1 MGFRREQEV
10 FRLILKSYF
19 DARRVD
25 FPPIENETRPLKWEL
40 DTLDTSSGH
49 TGHLITSETSF
60 EPLPISCCDS
70 SRQIQMCLPVNFA
83 PYWHTQC
90 DTPGS
95 RPLYK
100 LHFVTVCPAR
110 NALMVFGLT
119 SPSTIHFVLV
129 HHPSPCPLSLLLPML
144 PKESGVCKKLPE
156 PALIP
161 DRQRVRSENNR
172 VTGGK
177 VTQRERCW
185 LFCESLARC
194 VVEFFEF
201 WVFNILISSPSL
213 Q

>member
-1 MGFRREQEV
+1 MRPAH
-10 FRLILKSYF
+10 SN
-19 DARRVD
+19 
-25 FPPIENETRPLKWEL
+25 ENWTHWTPHL
-40 DTLDTSSGH
+40 DTVDTSLHRRPRLSRFQFRVV
-49 TGHLITSETSF
+49 TRADRYKCAFLSI
-60 EPLPISCCDS
+60 LPH
-70 SRQIQMCLPVNFA
+70 
-83 PYWHTQC
+83 YWHTQC

-129 HHPSPCPLSLLLPML
+129 HHPSPCPLRLLLPML